1 MFLLQISLHG
11 IRDVLQDGSGE
22 NYHES
27 DFSIFFKLQIFWK
40 RDKNHTTRILVSCI
54 FDKLQLY

>member
-27 DFSIFFKLQIFWK
+27 DFSIFFKLQIF
-40 RDKNHTTRILVSCI
+40 
-54 FDKLQLY
+54 